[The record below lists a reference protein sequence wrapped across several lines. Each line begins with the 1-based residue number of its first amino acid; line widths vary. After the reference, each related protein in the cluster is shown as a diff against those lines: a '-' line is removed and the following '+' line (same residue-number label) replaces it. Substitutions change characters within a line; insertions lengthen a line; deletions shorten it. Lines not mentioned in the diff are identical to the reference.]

1 MMMGRAADICAGQN
15 IQPWIGMRGVNV
27 GRNRELAHGMG
38 HRRNDSDVRHLRRR
52 SNFILIVLA
61 TGLYFVHN
69 RANSCMKARGEVE
82 NEVAPRVE
90 YALVHAPIAQGS
102 ELL

>member
-1 MMMGRAADICAGQN
+1 MMMGRAADICAAQN
-15 IQPWIGMRGVNV
+15 IQPWIGMRAADV

-38 HRRNDSDVRHLRRR
+38 HRRNDSDARHLCRR
-52 SNFILIVLA
+52 SSYIVIVLA

-69 RANSCMKARGEVE
+69 RANSCMKARGEVK

-90 YALVHAPIAQGS
+90 YTLVPAPIAQGN

>member
-1 MMMGRAADICAGQN
+1 MRAAD
-15 IQPWIGMRGVNV
+15 V
-27 GRNRELAHGMG
+27 GGNRELAHGMG

-52 SNFILIVLA
+52 SNFIVILLE

-69 RANSCMKARGEVE
+69 RANSCMKARGEVK

-90 YALVHAPIAQGS
+90 YTLVHAPIARGN
-102 ELL
+102 ELI